1 MSPAEARRILAKAE
15 LLCSKEEVDAAIA
28 RIAAEIN
35 RRLAE
40 AHPLV
45 LPVMNGAVFLA
56 GQLLPQLV
64 FPLEQGFLHV
74 TRYAN
79 TTSGGALEW
88 LGEPEER
95 LIAGRTVLVL
105 DDVLDEGVTLA
116 AIRERLLARGAA
128 ACYSA
133 VLVEKDI
140 GRKRPI
146 AADFV
151 GMVLP
156 NRYIFGCGMDVR
168 GAWRNLPALYAFN
181 E

>member
-1 MSPAEARRILAKAE
+1 MSPDEARRILASAE
-15 LLCSKEEVDAAIA
+15 LLCAKEQVDAAISRVA
-28 RIAAEIN
+28 REICG
-35 RRLAE
+35 RLSE
-40 AHPLV
+40 DHPLV
-45 LPVMNGAVFLA
+45 LPVMNGAVFFA
-56 GQLLPQLV
+56 GQLLPQLN

-88 LGEPEER
+88 LGEPDER
-95 LIAGRTVLVL
+95 LIAGRNVLVL
-105 DDVLDEGVTLA
+105 DDILDEGVTLA

-128 ACYSA
+128 SCKTA

-140 GRKRPI
+140 GRTRPI

-156 NRYIFGCGMDVR
+156 DRYIFGCGMDVR
-168 GAWRNLPALYAFN
+168 GVWRNLPALYAFN
-181 E
+181 G